1 MRKPSLSF
9 SLSNFSGR
17 SRDSALPFIP
27 SDEVLAAAQQEQ
39 DARGCLFVSGHLC
52 SRQKLLWRHLPPG
65 EQGLGSLVPTGCVG
79 MWKVTSWPALCTFCP
94 VSVSTRPAGGLARF
108 PCSLGNPAQLLGN
121 RTQRLFR
128 THGRVTQGSLGC
140 RSVGSVGSPGMHQL
154 RFQFHSTKLTTL
166 GMTAAC
172 SHDLLAGSMVN
183 MERQEEVSGREWNR
197 RLPPSHPTP
206 LLAFSFCVNT
216 IRFMICAAFPR
227 KNLWIIVIGQS
238 LWGLFT
244 TPAGYRVRRRRK
256 VELVASD
263 RRIIQHTL
271 IQ

>member
-1 MRKPSLSF
+1 MLTPEAALETPTLGRAGARQFGPNWLRWHVEGDQLACPLHPLPSECKHRL
-9 SLSNFSGR
+9 
-17 SRDSALPFIP
+17 
-27 SDEVLAAAQQEQ
+27 
-39 DARGCLFVSGHLC
+39 
-52 SRQKLLWRHLPPG
+52 
-65 EQGLGSLVPTGCVG
+65 
-79 MWKVTSWPALCTFCP
+79 
-94 VSVSTRPAGGLARF
+94 AGGLARF

-140 RSVGSVGSPGMHQL
+140 RSVASVGSPGMHQL
-154 RFQFHSTKLTTL
+154 RFRFHSTKLTTL
-166 GMTAAC
+166 GMTVAC

-238 LWGLFT
+238 LWSLFT